1 MIVYDGLTNLTWF
14 MGLIEDVNDPINA
27 GRVKVRAF
35 GFHPTI
41 EEDTVDTDD
50 LPWAPVLAASPHM
63 HTPHDR
69 GELVFGAFLDGR
81 DAQQPLVFGIIPTS
95 KFGVPVTSSSSSG
108 GAGDTGQVGSSA
120 LATFPANG
128 VGPLSQTDVSNLQSA
143 MLQRESSGDYS
154 SINQLGYVGGYQFGA
169 AALTD
174 LGYVKPGTSNGML
187 SDPNVWTGQNGM
199 GSLDSFLGT
208 PSVQDKAFVDLTQ
221 INYSRLSNS
230 GKITGTTPPKDVAGY
245 LSAAHLLGAGGV
257 NSGLS
262 NADANGTTGYE
273 YFNLGSTAV
282 GTGSGSPTT
291 VPPTNP
297 WLKLSAE
304 VIEKFSHLALP
315 PQATGEHQHKT
326 PDGGAILDGKS
337 YSDKGYSLNHPG
349 VPSGGSY
356 KTGVWNARYDGSY
369 IEMHA
374 GPNRDSEHVKVMHR
388 SGSHIILDQNGNVT
402 INSVGRVHI
411 NSSNDLEEVV
421 EGFTTNVSKGGYAI
435 LVDGGVLSL
444 HSTGDMNIT
453 SGSNINMQAAGNI
466 MMNSGGSLD
475 VSASRIGISSKVG
488 DLSMLAAEKIEIQS
502 VGITSVNGDSVIVTG
517 KNSIQQKTDA
527 YLLNSSTIGLKST
540 GDANISTGDLVLNS
554 STLGLKSSGYTTI
567 QAGGFANILGSQ
579 IHMNDGGS
587 VGSATVADVA
597 DLEDTTGAINL
608 PTPPAHE
615 MGRSSDVKPDPTPG
629 NIGSD
634 HIDDTTAV

>member
-14 MGLIEDVNDPINA
+14 MGFIEDVNDPINA

-41 EEDTVDTDD
+41 EENTVDTDD
-50 LPWAPVLAASPHM
+50 LPWAPVLATSPHM
-63 HTPHDR
+63 HAPHDR

-81 DAQQPLVFGIIPTS
+81 DAQQPLIFGIIPTA

-108 GAGDTGQVGSSA
+108 GAGDAGQVGSSA
-120 LATFPANG
+120 ANTLGVNAPAGSTQAILETLKSKESGGNYSAQSSSSSASGAYQFIDSTWQQQAAAAG
-128 VGPLSQTDVSNLQSA
+128 VGTEYARAVDAPPAVQDAVAANYVNEILAKNNNDIAAVAKTWYTGNAAGKMSA
-143 MLQRESSGDYS
+143 EALARNNGLTGDMYAS
-154 SINQLGYVGGYQFGA
+154 DWLAKYNKIA
-169 AALTD
+169 
-174 LGYVKPGTSNGML
+174 GTSN
-187 SDPNVWTGQNGM
+187 
-199 GSLDSFLGT
+199 
-208 PSVQDKAFVDLTQ
+208 
-221 INYSRLSNS
+221 
-230 GKITGTTPPKDVAGY
+230 
-245 LSAAHLLGAGGV
+245 
-257 NSGLS
+257 
-262 NADANGTTGYE
+262 
-273 YFNLGSTAV
+273 ST
-282 GTGSGSPTT
+282 PTT

-297 WLKLSAE
+297 YLKNSPD
-304 VIEKFSHLALP
+304 VIDKFGHKALP
-315 PQATGEHQHKT
+315 PQATGEDQHKT
-326 PDGGAILDGKS
+326 PDGAAMIDGKS
-337 YSDKGYSLNHPG
+337 YASNGRSLTHPG

-369 IEMHA
+369 VEMHA
-374 GPNRDSEHVKVMHR
+374 GANKDNEHIKLMHR
-388 SGSHIILDQNGNVT
+388 TGSHIILDQNGNVT

-435 LVDGGVLSL
+435 LVDGGILSL

-453 SGSNINMQAAGNI
+453 SGSNINIQAAGNI

-475 VSASRIGISSKVG
+475 VGASRVGISSKVG

-527 YLLNSSTIGLKST
+527 YLLNSSTIGLKSS
-540 GDANISTGDLVLNS
+540 GDTNISTGDLVLNS

-615 MGRSSDVKPDPTPG
+615 MGRSADVKPDPTPG
-629 NIGSD
+629 NIGAD
-634 HIDDTTAV
+634 HIDETTAV

>member
-27 GRVKVRAF
+27 GRVKIRAF

-41 EEDTVDTDD
+41 EENTVDTDD

-81 DAQQPLVFGIIPTS
+81 DAQQPLVFGIIPTA

-108 GAGDTGQVGSSA
+108 GAGQSGQVGSSA
-120 LATFPANG
+120 AATMGVNAPAG
-128 VGPLSQTDVSNLQSA
+128 STKAILETLKSK
-143 MLQRESSGDYS
+143 ESSGSYTADAKISNPTSKS
-154 SINQLGYVGGYQFGA
+154 SASGAYGYIDATWQSYTKLSGIGTQYARAVDAPPDIQDAVA
-169 AALTD
+169 AYNVNDILSHNNNDLTALA
-174 LGYVKPGTSNGML
+174 
-187 SDPNVWTGQNGM
+187 NVWYTGKASGAMTAEQIAANPGLT
-199 GSLDSFLGT
+199 STTYSADFLKKYN
-208 PSVQDKAFVDLTQ
+208 Q
-221 INYSRLSNS
+221 
-230 GKITGTTPPKDVAGY
+230 ITGT
-245 LSAAHLLGAGGV
+245 
-257 NSGLS
+257 
-262 NADANGTTGYE
+262 ANNT
-273 YFNLGSTAV
+273 
-282 GTGSGSPTT
+282 PTT

-337 YSDKGYSLNHPG
+337 YNDKGYILTHPG

-374 GPNRDSEHVKVMHR
+374 GSNRDSEHIKVMHR

-421 EGFTTNVSKGGYAI
+421 EGFTTNVSKGGYAV

-466 MMNSGGSLD
+466 IMNSGGSLD
-475 VSASRIGISSKVG
+475 IGASRIGISSKVG
-488 DLSMLAAEKIEIQS
+488 DLSMLAAEKLEMQS
-502 VGITSVNGDSVIVTG
+502 VGLTSIKADSIFFNGQ
-517 KNSIQQKTDA
+517 NSIQQKTGV
-527 YLLNSSTIGLKST
+527 YLVNSATIGLKASGETHLLAT
-540 GDANISTGDLVLNS
+540 GDIKL
-554 STLGLKSSGYTTI
+554 
-567 QAGGFANILGSQ
+567 
-579 IHMNDGGS
+579 DGADVKLQQGAP
-587 VGSATVADVA
+587 VVDVA
-597 DLEDTTGAINL
+597 DLDDTTGAINL

-615 MGRSSDVKPDPTPG
+615 VGRSVDVKPSPTPG
-629 NIGSD
+629 TMGAS
-634 HIDDTTAV
+634 HIDESTAV